1 MKKTKSTSQHKSD
14 KQKGPS
20 VDPTLKNQTLAD
32 YMKKFD
38 KKGKKTS
45 KERDDVVL
53 GLKQGDDKYSS
64 VKSSQKSSNKKGST
78 KFMHNPTVKK
88 MTKANIILNTQSFAD
103 MDFNAN

>member
-1 MKKTKSTSQHKSD
+1 M
-14 KQKGPS
+14 
-20 VDPTLKNQTLAD
+20 DPTLKNQTLAD

-64 VKSSQKSSNKKGST
+64 VKSSQKSSNKK
-78 KFMHNPTVKK
+78 KNPTVKK
-88 MTKANIILNTQSFAD
+88 MTKANIILNTQSSAD

>member
-1 MKKTKSTSQHKSD
+1 MQQRFSRINMKKTKSTSQNKQD
-14 KQKGPS
+14 KQKYA

-53 GLKQGDDKYSS
+53 GLK
-64 VKSSQKSSNKKGST
+64 
-78 KFMHNPTVKK
+78 
-88 MTKANIILNTQSFAD
+88 
-103 MDFNAN
+103 

>member
-14 KQKGPS
+14 KQKG

-53 GLKQGDDKYSS
+53 SLKPGDDKYSS
-64 VKSSQKSSNKKGST
+64 VKSSQKSSNKKFLKDPVT
-78 KFMHNPTVKK
+78 KK

-103 MDFNAN
+103 EDFHHN